1 MFHFVHKKNRA
12 RTSANPILNTMAS
25 LWLLQL
31 LMFIRFVLSV
41 QKYCFILLCTMP
53 KIDDS

>member
-1 MFHFVHKKNRA
+1 MFHFVHKKNRV